1 MVNSPT
7 FVSTSKWIILRVN
20 LFATNNAILPR
31 FFFPL
36 LYRSKRVGHK
46 NIFLRFIFFVFV
58 ATIVVAWNH
67 TTIITKLALWIFI
80 SVRFHSVL
88 HNFYT
93 YMNVYI
99 YTFRNFF
106 FFFFTKFIKRKQSS
120 GLWQLLID
128 PDLNLII
135 LFGWTRDLVMNFWI
149 NPWWG
154 YDISILA

>member
-106 FFFFTKFIKRKQSS
+106 FFFTKFIKRKQSS

-135 LFGWTRDLVMNFWI
+135 LLGWTRDLWWI
-149 NPWWG
+149 SELIP
-154 YDISILA
+154 DEDTILAY